1 MNFANKLRSI
11 SILAAGAL
19 LFLLAACLPVK
30 AQATA
35 TVKGV
40 VKNASGKP
48 VEGAF
53 VRIRSLESGI
63 VFMVVSQAQGR
74 YSSPNLLPGKYMIE
88 GVGGEYQSDPAG
100 PVEAGN
106 GQPAQMDVVL
116 SVARKATPPR
126 QRITQSEFAAA
137 MPEGPAKQLI
147 LTKCVS
153 CHDLTQA
160 YSTEGAIELH
170 PSRAEVEET
179 IGVHQYYTGGRPEHL
194 SDDEAKL
201 VVDYLS
207 QNFNREGHPVRLP
220 VPSEKKDPD
229 INHHLPRTLAKGVD
243 AKYVVVDFP
252 LGKYH
257 THDITADSQGI
268 AWLGEHSE
276 DEFVGA
282 IGRFDPKT
290 FSYTHVVP
298 PAGKATST
306 AQYLGGTRVDPQG
319 VIWSTDNGHNARVV
333 SYDPKTSEFRIYDV
347 PAPPRIKELSL
358 ASSSNINTLLYQDG
372 FLWGSG
378 LLSSQIYKIDPV
390 SGGVIT
396 YPTRPDAPAYGMAF
410 DKNKML
416 WYAAEYSDQIVKLD
430 PATGKQTVYKVL
442 TPHPDLRHIQI
453 DNEGNAWAGAEGSD
467 KLVRV
472 DAHTGE
478 VTEYEPPTKFAGI
491 DTLDVDRKHD
501 LIWIAEDQAE
511 KLARFNPR
519 TNTFEEFSLASPVG
533 VKRISVDPTNPN
545 RVWWCTG
552 NTPGSSAVI
561 PSNRAGYVEVL
572 EATK

>member
-1 MNFANKLRSI
+1 MLRHI
-11 SILAAGAL
+11 VILTIGL
-19 LFLLAACLPVK
+19 LLLASTSSPSK
-30 AQATA
+30 AQSVVAVSGS
-35 TVKGV
+35 VKS
-40 VKNASGKP
+40 ASGNP

-53 VRIRSLESGI
+53 VRIRGVENGLT
-63 VFMVVSQAQGR
+63 FLVVSQAQGR

-88 GVGGEYQSDPAG
+88 GVGGEYQSEPTG
-100 PVEAGN
+100 PVEVSN
-106 GQPAQMDVVL
+106 GHPAQMDVVL

-126 QRITQSEFAAA
+126 KRLTESDFAAV
-137 MPEGPAKQLI
+137 MPEGPAKQVI
-147 LTKCVS
+147 LSKCVN

-160 YSTEGAIELH
+160 YSTEGALELH
-170 PSRAEVEET
+170 PSRAEIEET
-179 IGVHQYYTGGRPEHL
+179 IGVHQYYTAGRPDHL
-194 SDDEAKL
+194 SDDETKL
-201 VVDYLS
+201 VIDYLA
-207 QNFNREGHPVRLP
+207 QNFNREGHPVQLP
-220 VPSEKKDPD
+220 IPSEKKDPD
-229 INHHLPRTLAKGVD
+229 VNHHLPRTLLKGIE
-243 AKYVVVDFP
+243 ARYVVVDFS

-276 DEFVGA
+276 EEFVGA

-298 PAGKATST
+298 PPGRSTST

-319 VIWSTDNGHNARVV
+319 VIWSTDNSHNARVV
-333 SYDPKTSEFRIYDV
+333 SYDPKTGQFRIYNV
-347 PAPPRIKELSL
+347 PAPPRVKELSL
-358 ASSSNINTLLYQDG
+358 AGSSNINTLLYQDG
-372 FLWGSG
+372 FIWGSG

-396 YPTRPDAPAYGMAF
+396 YPTRPDGPAYGMAF
-410 DKNKML
+410 DRNKML

-430 PATGKQTVYKVL
+430 PATGKQTFYKVL
-442 TPHPDLRHIQI
+442 TPHPDLRHLQI
-453 DNEGNAWAGAEGSD
+453 DNEGNAWASAEGSD

-478 VTEYEPPTKFAGI
+478 VSEYEPPTKFAGL

-501 LIWIAEDQAE
+501 LIWVAEDQGE
-511 KLARFNPR
+511 KLARFDPR
-519 TNTFEEFSLASPVG
+519 TKTFAEFSLPSAVG

-552 NTPGSSAVI
+552 NTPGSSIELSDRA
-561 PSNRAGYVEVL
+561 RAGYLEVT
-572 EATK
+572 EGAK

>member
-1 MNFANKLRSI
+1 MLRRTA
-11 SILAAGAL
+11 ILTIGL
-19 LFLLAACLPVK
+19 LLLVFTPLLSSAQSLVGFSGFVK
-30 AQATA
+30 S
-35 TVKGV
+35 
-40 VKNASGKP
+40 ASGEP
-48 VEGAF
+48 VEGTF
-53 VRIRSLESGI
+53 VRIHGVENGLT
-63 VFMVVSQAQGR
+63 FLVVSQAQGR
-74 YSSPNLLPGKYMIE
+74 FSSPNLPSGKYMIE
-88 GVGGEYQSDPAG
+88 AVGGEYQSSPTS
-100 PVEAGN
+100 PVEASGA
-106 GQPAQMDVVL
+106 QPAKVDVVL
-116 SVARKATPPR
+116 NVARKAAPPR
-126 QRITQSEFAAA
+126 KRITQSEFAAA
-137 MPEGPAKQLI
+137 MPEGTAKQVI
-147 LTKCVS
+147 LSKCVN

-160 YSTEGAIELH
+160 YSTEGALELH
-170 PSRAEVEET
+170 PSRAEIEET
-179 IGVHQYYTGGRPEHL
+179 IGVHQYYTGGRPDHL
-194 SDDEAKL
+194 SDDEVKL
-201 VVDYLS
+201 VTDYLA
-207 QNFNREGHPVRLP
+207 QNFNREGHPVQLP
-220 VPSEKKDPD
+220 VPVEKKDPD
-229 INHHLPRTLAKGVD
+229 PNHHLPRTLLKGAE
-243 AKYVVVDFP
+243 AKYFVVDFP

-298 PAGKATST
+298 PAGRATST

-319 VIWSTDNGHNARVV
+319 IIWSTDNSHNARVV
-333 SYDPKTSEFRIYDV
+333 SYDPKTAKFRIYDV
-347 PAPPRIKELSL
+347 PAPPRLKELSL

-372 FLWGSG
+372 FVWGSG

-442 TPHPDLRHIQI
+442 TPHPDLRHLQI
-453 DNEGNAWAGAEGSD
+453 DNEGNAWASAEGSD
-467 KLVRV
+467 KLIQV
-472 DAHTGE
+472 DGRTGE

-519 TNTFEEFSLASPVG
+519 TKTFEEFSLPNAVG

-552 NTPGSSAVI
+552 NTPGASTALSDRT
-561 PSNRAGYVEVL
+561 RAGYIEVI
-572 EATK
+572 EAAK